1 MRPTWP
7 MDLIG
12 RVLTHPWARRAW
24 MAAVFVLAAC
34 NNGDSGGG
42 NGY

>member
-1 MRPTWP
+1 MGFIR
-7 MDLIG
+7 
-12 RVLTHPWARRAW
+12 RVLTDPRTRITWALL
-24 MAAVFVLAAC
+24 MLVLAAC